1 MCTVWL
7 RGLPESLRSP
17 SYGSDVHSQPC
28 DATSLSISAAAL
40 GHWAAKHRHGFQPPP
55 RYLSLVENEMATN
68 GEKILKAIKESG
80 VTQAVFTGH
89 SLGGAVAQVAHLY
102 ALMNW
107 KKDYPN
113 VDFRTLTFSAP
124 MTFFFS
130 EDEFDELGGRNKDEL
145 ARLKKTLSDDTR

>member
-1 MCTVWL
+1 M
-7 RGLPESLRSP
+7 R
-17 SYGSDVHSQPC
+17 
-28 DATSLSISAAAL
+28 
-40 GHWAAKHRHGFQPPP
+40 
-55 RYLSLVENEMATN
+55 TN
-68 GEKILKAIKESG
+68 GERIQKAITESG
-80 VTQAVFTGH
+80 VKQVVFTGH

-130 EDEFDELGGRNKDEL
+130 EDEYKELEEEDKDKL
-145 ARLKKTLSDDTR
+145 ARVKKTLSEDTR

>member
-1 MCTVWL
+1 M
-7 RGLPESLRSP
+7 R
-17 SYGSDVHSQPC
+17 
-28 DATSLSISAAAL
+28 
-40 GHWAAKHRHGFQPPP
+40 
-55 RYLSLVENEMATN
+55 TN
-68 GEKILKAIKESG
+68 GERIQKAITESG
-80 VTQAVFTGH
+80 VKQVVFTGH

-130 EDEFDELGGRNKDEL
+130 KGEREKLGEKDLEKL
-145 ARLKKTLSDDTR
+145 DKVKQTLSDDTR